1 MWPNPQKTVD
11 LVTFTKEILNGKLD
25 FLQRKTLVPESFFH
39 KVYKFIKK
47 DTPAK
52 IFSCEFCE
60 ILKNNF
66 FTEHLPGWLHLTFL
80 EVVQKFVKKIQA
92 FAVEIIYECLK
103 QTD

>member
-47 DTPAK
+47 ETPAK

-66 FTEHLPGWLHLTFL
+66 FTEV